1 MHLMHV
7 YTERLACAE
16 KILETGWSGF
26 TDGKWVKG
34 RKERI
39 CFLPLY
45 ILLYDLISL
54 SWTITGFINKKGG
67 EIWTICGMSPFPVP
81 SNRTSHIGWPRFSR
95 VSGRRALNWTLWAA
109 ESERLPATHHLPGV
123 AHVVGLLSSL
133 PQLVYVPRQ
142 GRVHRDRDN
151 PAA

>member
-16 KILETGWSGF
+16 KILEAGWSGYWWETGQGQEGADLF
-26 TDGKWVKG
+26 S
-34 RKERI
+34 
-39 CFLPLY
+39 PPY

-54 SWTITGFINKKGG
+54 SWTITGFTNKKGG
-67 EIWTICGMSPFPVP
+67 KIWTICGMPSFPVP
-81 SNRTSHIGWPRFSR
+81 SNRTSHIVWPGFSR
-95 VSGRRALNWTLWAA
+95 VAGRRALNGTLRPPNPNDFP
-109 ESERLPATHHLPGV
+109 STHHLPGV

-142 GRVHRDRDN
+142 RRVHRDRDN